1 MKIIKLFLY
10 LILSIPFMILLMGLL
25 LLLPAGNLYWLNGW
39 IFIASMIFYLL
50 LTFVY
55 FIIKDPS
62 TLEKRSKL
70 NTMKADIIFFLLVS
84 IVFLLLILIPAFDYR
99 FGWSQIPFFISWIG
113 ITGLIVSYLILF
125 LVMRE
130 NSFASKGLM
139 IHDNQAVIDT
149 GPYSRVRHPMY
160 VAFIIMS
167 FSIPL
172 TLGSL
177 IGIIPAISVP
187 FITAFRIHKEE
198 EMLLTELEDYNTY
211 LKKVKYR
218 LIPKIW

>member
-1 MKIIKLFLY
+1 MNRIRLFLY

-25 LLLPAGNLYWLNGW
+25 LFLPAGNLYWLNGW
-39 IFIASMIFYLL
+39 IFIASLIFYLL
-50 LTFVY
+50 LTFIY
-55 FIIKDPS
+55 FVIKDPS
-62 TLEKRSKL
+62 TLAKRSKL
-70 NTMKADIIFFLLVS
+70 STKAGDSIFFIIISL
-84 IVFLLLILIPAFDYR
+84 IFLSLILLPAFDYR

-113 ITGLIVSYLILF
+113 IAGLIVSYLILF

-139 IHDNQAVIDT
+139 IHENQTVIDT
-149 GPYSRVRHPMY
+149 GPYSQVRHPMY
-160 VAFIIMS
+160 MASIIMS

-187 FITAFRIHKEE
+187 FIIAFRIRKEE
-198 EMLLTELEDYNTY
+198 EMLLTELEGYNSY